1 MKEIQFDELVN
12 PYEIPS
18 HISSLFYKGLA
29 KNFRESEVYKPNEK
43 VIVSN
48 CVVTELFQNMVRLN
62 TPNGGQK
69 TVKIDY
75 VSRFLKNEYSD
86 DVSHYLT
93 KPEYKEDPFSLLNKL
108 ATNDL
113 TEQEKLKIFYTIYEH
128 LENPEFDEINVGDR
142 VYLADC
148 EVISDNEDR
157 CYITTPYNG
166 KKIIKKQY
174 LIRA

>member
-1 MKEIQFDELVN
+1 MKEIQFDELMN
-12 PYEIPS
+12 PYEIPLYM
-18 HISSLFYKGLA
+18 SSLFYKGLA
-29 KNFRESEVYKPNEK
+29 NNFRESETYKPNEK
-43 VIVSN
+43 VVISN

-69 TVKIDY
+69 TVKIDS

-86 DVSHYLT
+86 DVSYYLT
-93 KPEYKEDPFSLLNKL
+93 KPEYKEDPFLLLDKL

-113 TEQEKLKIFYTIYEH
+113 TENERLKIFYTIYEH

-142 VYLADC
+142 VYLDDC
-148 EVISDNEDR
+148 KVIYDYGDKCR
-157 CYITTPYNG
+157 IRTPYNG
-166 KKIIKKQY
+166 DKTIKKQY